1 MCTRQRS
8 GGGGNAGLVPYIQ
21 GWGAL
26 TVKPDDLRI
35 IWIIFQKFSQRG
47 PNATTRTNDHCT
59 AFTHLFF
66 APVRSTGIHAMALW
80 QLHRR

>member
-1 MCTRQRS
+1 M
-8 GGGGNAGLVPYIQ
+8 
-21 GWGAL
+21 
-26 TVKPDDLRI
+26 KPDDLRI
-35 IWIIFQKFSQRG
+35 IWILFQNIRQRG
-47 PNATTRTNDHCT
+47 SNATARANNHCT